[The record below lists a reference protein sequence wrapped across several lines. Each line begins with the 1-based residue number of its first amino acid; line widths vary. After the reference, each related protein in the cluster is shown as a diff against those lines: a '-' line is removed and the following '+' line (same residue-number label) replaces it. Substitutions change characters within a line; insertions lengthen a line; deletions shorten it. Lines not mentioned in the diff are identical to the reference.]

1 MAYLMEVDVD
11 LDYSAAA
18 STQRWDYVKLADALQ
33 SEQTATPFRP
43 PIEDAI
49 SNYPHEMGYND
60 IMDML
65 AAYPTM
71 EGAWMDL

>member
-1 MAYLMEVDVD
+1 MEVDVD

-18 STQRWDYVKLADALQ
+18 PTQRWDHVKLAEALQ
-33 SEQTATPFRP
+33 NEQTATSFRSQ
-43 PIEDAI
+43 IENVI
-49 SNYPHEMGYND
+49 SNYLHEMGYNGM
-60 IMDML
+60 MDML